1 MKKLLVILT
10 LFAALTACKKGSEGG
25 SSRLKSDTDS
35 IAYIIGMKVGQ
46 NLIKMDSTMNV
57 AALCEGIRDVFRGR
71 ERLTIEEA
79 ETYYL
84 GYITYM
90 LPEKA
95 RAFEDQFLAD
105 MAASNRSYARTRSG
119 VTYTIEQVG
128 KQDRIP
134 ASGRDSL
141 HFSMRVL
148 STDGRELYSTLI
160 KGDTLHLE
168 LDDLASGLQEGLR
181 LIGEGGKITAWLP
194 SATAY
199 GPDGK
204 AEWGIEPNQTVGFE
218 VELFSLDK
226 HTEWNRRRS
235 RY

>member
-10 LFAALTACKKGSEGG
+10 LFAALTACKTSSEGG
-25 SSRLKSDTDS
+25 SARLKSDTDS
-35 IAYIIGMKVGQ
+35 IAYIIGMNVGQ

-57 AALCEGIRDVFRGR
+57 AALCEGIRDAFRGR
-71 ERLTIEEA
+71 ERLTMEEA

-84 GYITYM
+84 GYITYL

-105 MAASNRSYARTRSG
+105 MAASNRSYARTKSG

-134 ASGRDSL
+134 GAARDSL
-141 HFSMRVL
+141 HLSMRVL
-148 STDGRELYSTLI
+148 ATDGRELYSTLI

-194 SATAY
+194 SSTAY
-199 GPDGK
+199 GAEGK
-204 AEWGIEPNQTVGFE
+204 QEWGIGANQTVGFE
-218 VELFSLDK
+218 VELIKLDR
-226 HTEWNRRRS
+226 HTEWNRRRA
-235 RY
+235 R